1 MRLSNLTLADGSAVD
16 IVITNSKIA
25 SIEQASTG
33 GDIDLSGMIALPGFV
48 DLHTHLREPGFEQS
62 ETVLTGSKAAAS
74 GGYTAVFAMAN
85 TQPVAD
91 NAGVVTQIHELGQKA
106 GLVDVRPVGAITK
119 NLEGTELAALGGM
132 VDSKAAVKLFSDDGH
147 CVSDAALMKT
157 AMEYLKPL
165 GGVIAQHA
173 QEPTLTVGSQVNEGD
188 ISKITG
194 LKGWPAS
201 AEESIILR
209 DALLSEQTGCPLHIC
224 HVTTKLGVELISWA
238 KQRGFPVTAEVTP
251 HHLMLTELSAKE
263 YDTRFKVN
271 PPLRAE
277 ADTEALRQGLIDGII
292 DVIGTDHAP
301 HSSDLKDQDWESA
314 AFGMTGLEQAFQVA
328 HKVLIESGESGWN
341 RLQEV
346 LSSKPAEIGGLEN
359 QGNLDVGTEAN
370 IAIIDPSKEVMV
382 EGNRFSKSSNNPYIG
397 LSFNSAVVHTIYKGE
412 FSYKSFEVVA

>member
-1 MRLSNLTLADGSAVD
+1 MRLSNLQLADGSTVD
-16 IVITNSKIA
+16 VVITNQKIA
-25 SIEQASTG
+25 SIEKASAS
-33 GDIDLSGMIALPGFV
+33 GDIDLTGMIALPGFV

-62 ETVLTGSKAAAS
+62 ETVLSGSQAAAS

-91 NAGVVTQIHELGQKA
+91 NAAVVTQIHELGQKA

-119 NLEGTELAALGGM
+119 KLEGKELAALGGM
-132 VDSKAAVKLFSDDGH
+132 RNSKASVRLFSDDGH

-173 QEPTLTVGSQVNEGD
+173 QEPTLTIGSQINEGD
-188 ISKITG
+188 ISRITG

-251 HHLMLTELSAKE
+251 HHLMLTELNASE

-271 PPLRAE
+271 PPLRTK
-277 ADTEALRQGLIDGII
+277 ADTEALKEGLIEGTI

-301 HSSDLKDQDWESA
+301 HSHDLKDQDWESA
-314 AFGMTGLEQAFQVA
+314 AFGMTGLEQAYQVA
-328 HKVLIESGESGWN
+328 HRVLIQSNDSNWK

-346 LSSKPAEIGGLEN
+346 LSVKAAEIGGLAN
-359 QGNLDVGTEAN
+359 QGSLEIGSEAN
-370 IAIIDPSKEVMV
+370 IAIIDPNKEVFV

-397 LSFNSAVVHTIYKGE
+397 TSFSSAVTYTIYKGE
-412 FSYKSFEVVA
+412 FSYKNFEVVS